1 MGAIESTI
9 RWTPFDQQGG
19 GGSDHPSNNKRR
31 PKLAKSNSFPP
42 SSPSTSSNS
51 ISNNDSN
58 EDYYYYG
65 GGYTDELNYGG
76 GGGGGGDYG
85 AAEQQQA
92 AGPLSS
98 TSGAAAAEGGG
109 GDHLTTSGILMG
121 VNAPPLYDACL
132 VGRWE
137 EVLAI
142 CNNSDN
148 NSGDTL
154 PTTCETTTLLE
165 EEDEEGS
172 QEDVNSNLAVADEGP
187 PSSSS
192 QRRSSEL
199 RQHQRQSSSQT
210 AASSHPC
217 LQTRYTDRRRN
228 TPLHLACR
236 RQPPPAVIRALLNAS
251 PSEASIRRTTDGLT
265 PLHFAVYCGAGL
277 EVVNLLVESMTQC
290 CMLRASGA
298 NINNNYHPTSA
309 AAAGANHLDG
319 RNTITTNELS
329 SSSPPPTRLLDRR
342 HRTPLHCALSGFR
355 TPVRPSIVRTLLR
368 VDPQSA
374 TMEDERGRT
383 PLTLLFDD
391 YAEEI
396 MEALEEDV
404 SVGELRGRCWK
415 KGGELYECWSMLGV
429 LLRAAYLGSVPL
441 DNDGEDGENEDGSG
455 GGGGVGSAAVARA
468 KQKTR
473 LSSVDENN
481 DSDSGETP
489 PQDSQHQTHTNE
501 VNVQDYSD
509 RQFSIVHAAAG
520 VWECPAPLAK
530 LVLKC
535 MCAKGDV
542 DKEQVENE
550 RGGDDDWDHHIIP
563 TEYERRVSKSHYV
576 NDDDDINDKTGD
588 CANNIIQQPDS
599 ESMRLPLHIAVCAR
613 YLSRGGRE
621 GYSSRIKAWLSSSE
635 VGAAYYKSS
644 SYAAAGMRRQSSSD
658 SVTSGI
664 SNISFATGTTTLNTT
679 RTGRSRATSGQVYNP
694 RFGRSLSRE
703 SVVTQHHRISGSGFI
718 SPNTSVSSSMA
729 NMARAPFLQ
738 HTMVKD
744 ILELYPK
751 AASIVDPSTGK
762 LPIVLAIENGKSW
775 ETAVGPLL
783 EAFPRPFGGNGDGG
797 MALPDDG
804 DAASNH
810 RIALHAA
817 LMGALTSGEENIRE
831 EAIRTAGRLAK
842 WGGVWGMPDALDVVV
857 SEWLDVVIHQGA
869 SSNDASSPEGII
881 VGPGVAAGGADM
893 LRMQSSILSGLAE
906 IVFKSRP
913 GSISDRVAR
922 SCLDTGREFL
932 FSRDNLVREASA
944 RVLGATLESVGD
956 SDDAFTVMR
965 ELVLDIC
972 GDEASTFSASSTG
985 KTAKAGA
992 GWGEEDV
999 IIKHGKLL
1007 ACNSILSIK
1016 WGSQLMASKDISD
1029 ATVAL
1034 LRRRTKD
1041 RNAVIRSAAYRAIG
1055 PLLGRSPSP
1064 SDHKLTATTTTV
1076 ALKEMRHDILKG
1088 TRASEQVDVQLALAR
1103 GLICA
1108 ARMHPNVFLC
1118 KAGMPILDA
1127 ALMLAMSKS
1136 TRPNV
1141 QKQFQIFLW
1150 EALQMGKDNDQGRR
1164 DGPMMS
1170 GGLEKYIK
1178 LAEGENGRIMM
1189 KFVTSTLAKIEDLEE
1204 EQF

>member
-1 MGAIESTI
+1 MGAIESTLP
-9 RWTPFDQQGG
+9 RWTPFDHHEGG
-19 GGSDHPSNNKRR
+19 GGGGNGDPSNKHRR
-31 PKLAKSNSFPP
+31 GGKLARSNSYPPP

-58 EDYYYYG
+58 EDYYYYADDYNLG
-65 GGYTDELNYGG
+65 DEGG
-76 GGGGGGDYG
+76 GGP
-85 AAEQQQA
+85 QQQQQQH
-92 AGPLSS
+92 GSS
-98 TSGAAAAEGGG
+98 TTSASAEGGG

-121 VNAPPLYDACL
+121 INAPPLYDACL

-137 EVLAI
+137 EALSI
-142 CNNSDN
+142 CNSNNDSTSDGSPGGN
-148 NSGDTL
+148 TL
-154 PTTCETTTLLE
+154 PTTCETNEDIIIE
-165 EEDEEGS
+165 EEEEEEEEASKDE
-172 QEDVNSNLAVADEGP
+172 VASNTAVAEGVDNNNAGQQ
-187 PSSSS
+187 SSSS
-192 QRRSSEL
+192 SS
-199 RQHQRQSSSQT
+199 RQRQSSTSSSQPT
-210 AASSHPC
+210 VHPC

-251 PSEASIRRTTDGLT
+251 PTEASTRRTTDGLT

-277 EVVNLLVESMTQC
+277 EVVNLLVESMTRC
-290 CMLRASGA
+290 CLLNSSAGDEKDDEVAS
-298 NINNNYHPTSA
+298 PK
-309 AAAGANHLDG
+309 
-319 RNTITTNELS
+319 
-329 SSSPPPTRLLDRR
+329 PPPTRYLDRR
-342 HRTPLHCALSGFR
+342 RRTPLHCALSGFR
-355 TPVRPSIVRTLLR
+355 TPVRPSIVRALLR
-368 VDPQSA
+368 VDPQSS

-404 SVGELRGRCWK
+404 SVGELRERCWK

-429 LLRAAYLGSVPL
+429 LLRAAYLGSVPM
-441 DNDGEDGENEDGSG
+441 DESETDRVENDGDGR
-455 GGGGVGSAAVARA
+455 AVARA
-468 KQKTR
+468 KQKLEM

-481 DSDSGETP
+481 DTTTGVSETTT
-489 PQDSQHQTHTNE
+489 PQDPQLLQRHHSNE
-501 VNVQDYSD
+501 VNIRDYSD

-535 MCAKGDV
+535 MCKEKEETEYELPVATKG
-542 DKEQVENE
+542 
-550 RGGDDDWDHHIIP
+550 GDDWDHHIVA
-563 TEYERRVSKSHYV
+563 EFERGESKSHYAS
-576 NDDDDINDKTGD
+576 DDDGSDNASSTNVIR
-588 CANNIIQQPDS
+588 QPDS
-599 ESMRLPLHIAVCAR
+599 ESMRLPLHIAVCA
-613 YLSRGGRE
+613 SPQFGHE

-635 VGAAYYKSS
+635 VGAAYFKSS
-644 SYAAAGMRRQSSSD
+644 SYAAAGMRGRRESSSD
-658 SVTSGI
+658 SLTSGI
-664 SNISFATGTTTLNTT
+664 SAISFATGTTTLNTA
-679 RTGRSRATSGQVYNP
+679 RTGRSRAQGQVYNP

-703 SVVTQHHRISGSGFI
+703 SVVTQHHLKQNRGGHYHRRSGSEKGGLLL
-718 SPNTSVSSSMA
+718 PNDSVSSSMT
-729 NMARAPFLQ
+729 NMGREPFLQ

-762 LPIVLAIENGKSW
+762 LPIVMAIENGKSW

-783 EAFPRPFGGNGDGG
+783 EAYPRPFGGNGDGG

-804 DAASNH
+804 DEASKH
-810 RIALHAA
+810 RIALQAA
-817 LMGALTSGEENIRE
+817 LMGALTSGEGHVRD

-842 WGGVWGMPDALDVVV
+842 WGGVWGVPDALDVVL
-857 SEWLDVVIHQGA
+857 SDWLDLVINQA
-869 SSNDASSPEGII
+869 SINDSSSPEGII
-881 VGPGVAAGGADM
+881 VGPGVSNTAAGGAD
-893 LRMQSSILSGLAE
+893 LIRMQSSILSAVAAV
-906 IVFKSRP
+906 VFKSRP

-944 RVLGATLESVGD
+944 RVLGATLEAVGD

-972 GDEASTFSASSTG
+972 GDEASTFSTGSTVG
-985 KTAKAGA
+985 KNGN
-992 GWGEEDV
+992 GRGEEDV

-1016 WGSQLMASKDISD
+1016 WGTQLMASKDISD
-1029 ATVAL
+1029 PTVAL
-1034 LRRRTKD
+1034 LRRRAKD
-1041 RNAVIRSAAYRAIG
+1041 KNEVIRAAAYRAIG

-1064 SDHKLTATTTTV
+1064 PDHKLTTSTTSV

-1088 TRASEQVDVQLALAR
+1088 TRASEQVDVQLSLAK
-1103 GLICA
+1103 GLIFA
-1108 ARMHPNVFLC
+1108 ARMHPNLFLC

-1136 TRPNV
+1136 TRPNI

-1150 EALQMGKDNDQGRR
+1150 VALQMGKDNDQGQR

-1170 GGLEKYIK
+1170 PGLEKYIK

>member
-9 RWTPFDQQGG
+9 RWTPFDQQGVG
-19 GGSDHPSNNKRR
+19 DPSSNKRR
-31 PKLAKSNSFPP
+31 PKLHKSNSFPPP
-42 SSPSTSSNS
+42 SSPSTSSHS
-51 ISNNDSN
+51 VSNDDSN
-58 EDYYYYG
+58 EDYYYGADDYN
-65 GGYTDELNYGG
+65 NY
-76 GGGGGGDYG
+76 DY
-85 AAEQQQA
+85 
-92 AGPLSS
+92 
-98 TSGAAAAEGGG
+98 TSGDGQQSSSAEG

-132 VGRWE
+132 VGRWD
-137 EVLAI
+137 EVLSI

-148 NSGDTL
+148 SSFDTL
-154 PTTCETTTLLE
+154 PTTSETTTLIE

-172 QEDVNSNLAVADEGP
+172 HEDVSSNLAVADEG
-187 PSSSS
+187 
-192 QRRSSEL
+192 QRGNNATAAR
-199 RQHQRQSSSQT
+199 RQQRQQTVSST
-210 AASSHPC
+210 TNHPC

-277 EVVNLLVESMTQC
+277 EVVNLLVESMTSC
-290 CMLRASGA
+290 CSLM
-298 NINNNYHPTSA
+298 TSA
-309 AAAGANHLDG
+309 NNHYQSSAGNNTDG
-319 RNTITTNELS
+319 SATTPNEMIPS
-329 SSSPPPTRLLDRR
+329 SSSTPPPTRLLDRR
-342 HRTPLHCALSGFR
+342 NRTPLHCALTGFR
-355 TPVRPSIVRTLLR
+355 TPVRPNIVRTLLR
-368 VDPQSA
+368 VDPQSS

-391 YAEEI
+391 YAEEV

-404 SVGELRGRCWK
+404 TVGELRERCWK
-415 KGGELYECWSMLGV
+415 KGGELYECWSMLSE
-429 LLRAAYLGSVPL
+429 LLRAAYLGSVPS
-441 DNDGEDGENEDGSG
+441 DEEGGSG
-455 GGGGVGSAAVARA
+455 GNAGSAAVARA
-468 KQKTR
+468 RQNLVRTR
-473 LSSVDENN
+473 LSSVDEHNN
-481 DSDSGETP
+481 SDEMLA
-489 PQDSQHQTHTNE
+489 QDSQQPSHTNE

-535 MCAKGDV
+535 MCAKNDETDV
-542 DKEQVENE
+542 GEQQM
-550 RGGDDDWDHHIIP
+550 GGDDWDHHIVP
-563 TEYERRVSKSHYV
+563 SEFERGCSNA
-576 NDDDDINDKTGD
+576 NDNTSS
-588 CANNIIQQPDS
+588 IILQPDS
-599 ESMRLPLHIAVCAR
+599 ENMRLPLHIAVC
-613 YLSRGGRE
+613 SRHQSGGGRE
-621 GYSSRIKAWLSSSE
+621 GYSSRIKAWLSSSD

-644 SYAAAGMRRQSSSD
+644 SYAAAGMRRHSSSD
-658 SVTSGI
+658 SITSGI
-664 SNISFATGTTTLNTT
+664 SNISFATGTTTNTNMT
-679 RTGRSRATSGQVYNP
+679 RTGRSRVTTGQVYNP

-703 SVVTQHHRISGSGFI
+703 SVVTQHHRISRSGNI
-718 SPNTSVSSSMA
+718 SSNTSVSSSMA
-729 NMARAPFLQ
+729 NMSRAPFLE

-744 ILELYPK
+744 VLDLYPK
-751 AASIVDPSTGK
+751 AASVVDPSTGK
-762 LPIVLAIENGKSW
+762 LPIVMAIENGKSW

-783 EAFPRPFGGNGDGG
+783 EAYPLPFGGNGDGG

-804 DAASNH
+804 VDASNH
-810 RIALHAA
+810 RIALQAA
-817 LMGALTSGEENIRE
+817 LMGALTSGEGYIRE
-831 EAIRTAGRLAK
+831 EAIRSAGRLAD
-842 WGGVWGMPDALDVVV
+842 WGGVWGMSEALDVVV
-857 SEWLDVVIHQGA
+857 SDWLDVVMNQGGG
-869 SSNDASSPEGII
+869 SGKDTSSPEGII
-881 VGPGVAAGGADM
+881 VGLGTKAVGADM
-893 LRMQSSILSGLAE
+893 MRTQSSMLSGVAE

-922 SCLDTGREFL
+922 TCLDCGSEFL
-932 FSRDNLVREASA
+932 FSPDKVVREASA

-972 GDEASTFSASSTG
+972 GEEGSTFSAS
-985 KTAKAGA
+985 TANKSSKAGVSR
-992 GWGEEDV
+992 GEEDV

-1041 RNAVIRSAAYRAIG
+1041 RNSVIRSAAYRAIG

-1103 GLICA
+1103 GLISA
-1108 ARMHPNVFLC
+1108 SRMHPALFLC

-1136 TRPNV
+1136 NRPNV

-1150 EALQMGKDNDQGRR
+1150 VALQMGKDNNNGQSG
-1164 DGPMMS
+1164 GPMMS
-1170 GGLEKYIK
+1170 AGLEKYIK

>member
-19 GGSDHPSNNKRR
+19 TATDHPNNKRR
-31 PKLAKSNSFPP
+31 PKLAKSNSFPPP

-58 EDYYYYG
+58 DDYYYYAAEE
-65 GGYTDELNYGG
+65 YTNYGG
-76 GGGGGGDYG
+76 GGEYSDG
-85 AAEQQQA
+85 QQQQ
-92 AGPLSS
+92 GVSS
-98 TSGAAAAEGGG
+98 SGEGG

-165 EEDEEGS
+165 EEEEEGS
-172 QEDVNSNLAVADEGP
+172 HEDVASNLAVADEGRANNNNTAAATRRQQRQT
-187 PSSSS
+187 SSSS
-192 QRRSSEL
+192 Q
-199 RQHQRQSSSQT
+199 T
-210 AASSHPC
+210 TNHPC

-277 EVVNLLVESMTQC
+277 EVVNLLVESMTAC
-290 CMLRASGA
+290 CMLRTSV
-298 NINNNYHPTSA
+298 NNNHHQSGP
-309 AAAGANHLDG
+309 N
-319 RNTITTNELS
+319 S
-329 SSSPPPTRLLDRR
+329 SSSNTDGTMTNNEMSSTPPPPTRLLDRR
-342 HRTPLHCALSGFR
+342 RRTPLHCALTGFR

-368 VDPQSA
+368 VDPQSS

-404 SVGELRGRCWK
+404 TVGELRERCWK

-429 LLRAAYLGSVPL
+429 LLRAAYLGSVPF
-441 DNDGEDGENEDGSG
+441 DEESG
-455 GGGGVGSAAVARA
+455 GGAAAGAARA
-468 KQKTR
+468 KQNLVRTR
-473 LSSVDENN
+473 LSSVDEH
-481 DSDSGETP
+481 DSDSDEMP
-489 PQDSQHQTHTNE
+489 PQDSQHQSYTNE
-501 VNVQDYSD
+501 VNVQEYSD
-509 RQFSIVHAAAG
+509 RQFSIVHAAAA

-535 MCAKGDV
+535 MCAKDDEAEGTEQGVKGNEGD
-542 DKEQVENE
+542 E
-550 RGGDDDWDHHIIP
+550 WDHHI
-563 TEYERRVSKSHYV
+563 TDFEGGDS
-576 NDDDDINDKTGD
+576 NAATGD
-588 CANNIIQQPDS
+588 SASNIILQPDS
-599 ESMRLPLHIAVCAR
+599 ENMRLPLHIAVCSR
-613 YLSRGGRE
+613 YQSGGGRE

-664 SNISFATGTTTLNTT
+664 SNISFATGMTANTT

-703 SVVTQHHRISGSGFI
+703 SVVTQHHRISGSGFV
-718 SPNTSVSSSMA
+718 SSNTSVSSSMA

-744 ILELYPK
+744 ILDLYPE

-762 LPIVLAIENGKSW
+762 LPIVMAIENGKSW

-783 EAFPRPFGGNGDGG
+783 EAYPRPFGGNGDGG

-804 DAASNH
+804 DDASNH
-810 RIALHAA
+810 RIALQAA
-817 LMGALTSGEENIRE
+817 LMGALTSGEGYIRE
-831 EAIRTAGRLAK
+831 EAIRTAGRLAN
-842 WGGVWGMPDALDVVV
+842 WGGVWGMNEALDVVV
-857 SEWLDVVIHQGA
+857 SEWLDVVINQGE
-869 SSNDASSPEGII
+869 SNNDASSPEGII
-881 VGPGVAAGGADM
+881 VGPGATTDM
-893 LRMQSSILSGLAE
+893 MRMQSSILSGVAE
-906 IVFKSRP
+906 IVIKSRP

-922 SCLDTGREFL
+922 SCLDCGSEFL
-932 FSRDNLVREASA
+932 FSRDKVVREASA

-965 ELVLDIC
+965 ELVLDIS
-972 GDEASTFSASSTG
+972 GDEVSTFSASSAGKSG
-985 KTAKAGA
+985 KTGI
-992 GWGEEDV
+992 GRVEEDV

-1034 LRRRTKD
+1034 LRRRSKD
-1041 RNAVIRSAAYRAIG
+1041 RNPVIRSAAYRAIG

-1064 SDHKLTATTTTV
+1064 SDHKLTATTTTL

-1088 TRASEQVDVQLALAR
+1088 TRASEQVDVQLSLAR
-1103 GLICA
+1103 GLISA
-1108 ARMHPNVFLC
+1108 ARMHPNLFLC

-1150 EALQMGKDNDQGRR
+1150 VALQMGKDNDQGQM

-1170 GGLEKYIK
+1170 AGLDKYIK

>member
-9 RWTPFDQQGG
+9 RWTPFDSDHVGG
-19 GGSDHPSNNKRR
+19 GDPSNHNKQQ
-31 PKLAKSNSFPP
+31 PP

-65 GGYTDELNYGG
+65 GGGGYAASADEYNYGG
-76 GGGGGGDYG
+76 EYAGGTDG
-85 AAEQQQA
+85 QHQ
-92 AGPLSS
+92 PSSS
-98 TSGAAAAEGGG
+98 TGAAASAEGGG
-109 GDHLTTSGILMG
+109 SDHNLSTSGILMG

-137 EVLAI
+137 DVLSI

-148 NSGDTL
+148 NSGGDTL
-154 PTTCETTTLLE
+154 PTTCETTTTLLE
-165 EEDEEGS
+165 EEEEEEEGS
-172 QEDVNSNLAVADEGP
+172 QEEEEDVNSNLAVADEGGRATTTNNNNNATTANRQQQQQ
-187 PSSSS
+187 PST
-192 QRRSSEL
+192 
-199 RQHQRQSSSQT
+199 SQT
-210 AASSHPC
+210 TNHPC

-236 RQPPPAVIRALLNAS
+236 RQPPPSVIRALLNAS

-277 EVVNLLVESMTQC
+277 EVVNLLVESMTRC
-290 CMLRASGA
+290 CLLRTSASA
-298 NINNNYHPTSA
+298 ANNNNNNSSNHSGGGGGGATGNNTTDEMTS
-309 AAAGANHLDG
+309 
-319 RNTITTNELS
+319 S
-329 SSSPPPTRLLDRR
+329 PSSPPPTRLLDRR

-368 VDPQSA
+368 VDPQSS
-374 TMEDERGRT
+374 TMQDERGRT

-404 SVGELRGRCWK
+404 SVGELRERCWK
-415 KGGELYECWSMLGV
+415 QGGELYECWSMLGV

-441 DNDGEDGENEDGSG
+441 DVVDESSGENNEDGRP
-455 GGGGVGSAAVARA
+455 SAAVARA
-468 KQKTR
+468 KQNLVRTR
-473 LSSVDENN
+473 LSSVDEHYDN
-481 DSDSGETP
+481 SERSGGENTTT
-489 PQDSQHQTHTNE
+489 PQDSQHQSHTNE

-535 MCAKGDV
+535 MCAKDE
-542 DKEQVENE
+542 DEQAVTGK
-550 RGGDDDWDHHIIP
+550 GGDDWDHHIVP
-563 TEYERRVSKSHYV
+563 AEFERGGD
-576 NDDDDINDKTGD
+576 NDDTDATTGD
-588 CANNIIQQPDS
+588 SANNNIISRPDS
-599 ESMRLPLHIAVCAR
+599 ENMRLPLHIAVCAN
-613 YLSRGGRE
+613 YQSRGGRE

-644 SYAAAGMRRQSSSD
+644 SYAAAGMRRQGSSD
-658 SVTSGI
+658 SITSGI
-664 SNISFATGTTTLNTT
+664 SNLSFATGTTANTT

-703 SVVTQHHRISGSGFI
+703 SVVTQNLIISGSGYI
-718 SPNTSVSSSMA
+718 SPNTSISSAMA

-744 ILELYPK
+744 ILELCPK

-783 EAFPRPFGGNGDGG
+783 EAYPRPFGGNGDGG

-810 RIALHAA
+810 RVALQAA
-817 LMGALTSGEENIRE
+817 LMGALMSGEGFIRE
-831 EAIRTAGRLAK
+831 EAIRTAGQLAK
-842 WGGVWGMPDALDVVV
+842 WGGVWGMLDALDVVV
-857 SEWLDVVIHQGA
+857 SEWLDVVIHQGD
-869 SSNDASSPEGII
+869 SSNDTSSPEGII
-881 VGPGVAAGGADM
+881 VGPGVTDGGADM
-893 LRMQSSILSGLAE
+893 MRMQSSILSGVAAV
-906 IVFKSRP
+906 VFKSRP
-913 GSISDRVAR
+913 GAISDRVAR
-922 SCLDTGREFL
+922 LCLDCGREYL
-932 FSRDNLVREASA
+932 FSRDKLVREASA
-944 RVLGATLESVGD
+944 RILGATLESVGD

-985 KTAKAGA
+985 RTAKAGV
-992 GWGEEDV
+992 GRGEEDI

-1034 LRRRTKD
+1034 LRRRSKD

-1103 GLICA
+1103 GLISA
-1108 ARMHPNVFLC
+1108 ARMHPNLFLC
-1118 KAGMPILDA
+1118 KAGIPILDS

-1150 EALQMGKDNDQGRR
+1150 VALQMGKDNDPGRR

-1170 GGLEKYIK
+1170 AGLEKYIK
-1178 LAEGENGRIMM
+1178 LAEGENGMIMM
-1189 KFVTSTLAKIEDLEE
+1189 KFVTSTLAKIEDLED

>member
-19 GGSDHPSNNKRR
+19 TATDPINKRR
-31 PKLAKSNSFPP
+31 PKLAKSNSFPPP

-65 GGYTDELNYGG
+65 SEEYNNYGG
-76 GGGGGGDYG
+76 GGDYTEGQQGGGVSSSS
-85 AAEQQQA
+85 AA
-92 AGPLSS
+92 AG
-98 TSGAAAAEGGG
+98 EGG

-137 EVLAI
+137 EVLSI
-142 CNNSDN
+142 CSNSDN

-165 EEDEEGS
+165 EEEEEGS
-172 QEDVNSNLAVADEGP
+172 QEDGASNLALADEG
-187 PSSSS
+187 
-192 QRRSSEL
+192 QNNYAAARR
-199 RQHQRQSSSQT
+199 QQQQQRQGAALSQT
-210 AASSHPC
+210 TNHPC

-277 EVVNLLVESMTQC
+277 EVVNLLVESMTAC
-290 CMLRASGA
+290 SMLRTSS
-298 NINNNYHPTSA
+298 NNNQSGGSSNTD
-309 AAAGANHLDG
+309 GGNAN
-319 RNTITTNELS
+319 EMLS
-329 SSSPPPTRLLDRR
+329 SSPTPPPPPTRLLDRR
-342 HRTPLHCALSGFR
+342 RRTPLHCALTGFR
-355 TPVRPSIVRTLLR
+355 TPVRPSIVRSLLR
-368 VDPQSA
+368 VDPQSS

-396 MEALEEDV
+396 MEALEEEV
-404 SVGELRGRCWK
+404 TVGELRERCWK

-429 LLRAAYLGSVPL
+429 LLRAAYLGSVPS
-441 DNDGEDGENEDGSG
+441 DDYEI
-455 GGGGVGSAAVARA
+455 GGGVGSAAVGRA
-468 KQKTR
+468 TQKLGRTR
-473 LSSVDENN
+473 LSSVDEHDG
-481 DSDSGETP
+481 DSDETP
-489 PQDSQHQTHTNE
+489 PQDSQHQGHTNE

-535 MCAKGDV
+535 MCAKDDEAEVTQQGVHGNEGD
-542 DKEQVENE
+542 E
-550 RGGDDDWDHHIIP
+550 WDHHVVP
-563 TEYERRVSKSHYV
+563 TEFERRGSNST
-576 NDDDDINDKTGD
+576 TGD
-588 CANNIIQQPDS
+588 SASNIILKPDS
-599 ESMRLPLHIAVCAR
+599 ENMRLPLHIAVCSR
-613 YLSRGGRE
+613 YQSGGGRE

-644 SYAAAGMRRQSSSD
+644 SYAAGIRRQSSSD
-658 SVTSGI
+658 SITSGI
-664 SNISFATGTTTLNTT
+664 SNLSFATGMTNNTT
-679 RTGRSRATSGQVYNP
+679 RTGRSRATSGQVFNP

-703 SVVTQHHRISGSGFI
+703 SVVTQHRISGSQLN
-718 SPNTSVSSSMA
+718 SSSNTSVSSSMA

-744 ILELYPK
+744 ILDLYPE

-762 LPIVLAIENGKSW
+762 LPIVMAIENGKSW

-783 EAFPRPFGGNGDGG
+783 EAYPRPFGGNGDGG

-804 DAASNH
+804 EAASNH
-810 RIALHAA
+810 RIALQAA
-817 LMGALTSGEENIRE
+817 LMGALTNGEGYIRE
-831 EAIRTAGRLAK
+831 EAIRTAGRLAN
-842 WGGVWGMPDALDVVV
+842 WGGVWGMNEALDVVI

-869 SSNDASSPEGII
+869 SKNDASSPEGII
-881 VGPGVAAGGADM
+881 VGPGVTAVGADM
-893 LRMQSSILSGLAE
+893 IRMQSSILSGVAE
-906 IVFKSRP
+906 VVFKCRP

-922 SCLDTGREFL
+922 SCLDCGSEFL
-932 FSRDNLVREASA
+932 FSQDTVVREAAA

-965 ELVLDIC
+965 ELVLDLSN
-972 GDEASTFSASSTG
+972 DEATTFSASSTG
-985 KTAKAGA
+985 RSGKAGVGRA
-992 GWGEEDV
+992 EEDV
-999 IIKHGKLL
+999 IVKHGKLL

-1016 WGSQLMASKDISD
+1016 WGSQLMASKDISA

-1034 LRRRTKD
+1034 LRRRSKD
-1041 RNAVIRSAAYRAIG
+1041 RNPVIRSAAYRAIG
-1055 PLLGRSPSP
+1055 PLLGRSQSP
-1064 SDHKLTATTTTV
+1064 SDDKLTTTTTTL

-1103 GLICA
+1103 GLISA
-1108 ARMHPNVFLC
+1108 SRMHPNLFLC

-1150 EALQMGKDNDQGRR
+1150 VALQMGKDNDQGQR

-1170 GGLEKYIK
+1170 AGLDKYIR

>member
-19 GGSDHPSNNKRR
+19 AATDPNNKRR
-31 PKLAKSNSFPP
+31 PKLAKSNSFPPP

-58 EDYYYYG
+58 DDYYYYG
-65 GGYTDELNYGG
+65 GADNDYNNYGG
-76 GGGGGGDYG
+76 GGDYDG
-85 AAEQQQA
+85 QQA
-92 AGPLSS
+92 GVSS
-98 TSGAAAAEGGG
+98 SAEG

-137 EVLAI
+137 EVLSI

-154 PTTCETTTLLE
+154 PTTCETSTLVEE
-165 EEDEEGS
+165 EEDEEEEKEGND
-172 QEDVNSNLAVADEGP
+172 EDAASNLAVADEGP
-187 PSSSS
+187 RGASNTNSAAA
-192 QRRSSEL
+192 RR
-199 RQHQRQSSSQT
+199 QQQTSSSQT
-210 AASSHPC
+210 TNHPC

-277 EVVNLLVESMTQC
+277 EVVNLLVESMTTC
-290 CMLRASGA
+290 CMLM
-298 NINNNYHPTSA
+298 TSA
-309 AAAGANHLDG
+309 AANNNQSGG
-319 RNTITTNELS
+319 TS
-329 SSSPPPTRLLDRR
+329 SSSSNTDVSSPPPPPTRLLDRR
-342 HRTPLHCALSGFR
+342 RRTPLHCALSGFR
-355 TPVRPSIVRTLLR
+355 TPVRPSIVRSLLR
-368 VDPQSA
+368 VDPQSS

-396 MEALEEDV
+396 MEALEDDV
-404 SVGELRGRCWK
+404 SVGELRERCWK
-415 KGGELYECWSMLGV
+415 KGGELYECWSMLSV
-429 LLRAAYLGSVPL
+429 LLRAAYLGSVPF
-441 DNDGEDGENEDGSG
+441 DDETGAG
-455 GGGGVGSAAVARA
+455 GISSAAVAMA
-468 KQKTR
+468 KQNLVSRTR
-473 LSSVDENN
+473 LSSVDER
-481 DSDSGETP
+481 DSDSDEQMP
-489 PQDSQHQTHTNE
+489 PQDSQHQSYTNE
-501 VNVQDYSD
+501 VNVQEYSD

-535 MCAKGDV
+535 MCAK
-542 DKEQVENE
+542 
-550 RGGDDDWDHHIIP
+550 DDDFADAAEEGVKGSEGDEWDHHVIP
-563 TEYERRVSKSHYV
+563 TEFERGDPTVT
-576 NDDDDINDKTGD
+576 TGD
-588 CANNIIQQPDS
+588 SASDIILQPDS
-599 ESMRLPLHIAVCAR
+599 ENMRLPLHIAVCAR
-613 YLSRGGRE
+613 YQSRGGRE

-664 SNISFATGTTTLNTT
+664 SNISFATGMTNNTT

-703 SVVTQHHRISGSGFI
+703 SVVSQHRISGSGFI
-718 SPNTSVSSSMA
+718 SSTTSVSSSMA

-744 ILELYPK
+744 ILDLHPG
-751 AASIVDPSTGK
+751 AASMVDPSTGK
-762 LPIVLAIENGKSW
+762 LPIVMAIENGKSW

-783 EAFPRPFGGNGDGG
+783 EAYPRPFGGNGDGG

-810 RIALHAA
+810 RVALQAA
-817 LMGALTSGEENIRE
+817 LMGALINGEGYIRE
-831 EAIRTAGRLAK
+831 EAIRTAGRLAS
-842 WGGVWGMPDALDVVV
+842 WGGVWGMSESLDVVV
-857 SEWLDVVIHQGA
+857 SEWLDVVIHQA
-869 SSNDASSPEGII
+869 NSSDAASPEGII
-881 VGPGVAAGGADM
+881 VGPGVTAVGADM
-893 LRMQSSILSGLAE
+893 MRMQSSILSGVAE
-906 IVFKSRP
+906 VVFKSRP

-922 SCLDTGREFL
+922 SCLDCGSEFL
-932 FSRDNLVREASA
+932 FSVNTQVREASA

-972 GDEASTFSASSTG
+972 CDESSTFSASSAG
-985 KTAKAGA
+985 KSGGKSRVSRV
-992 GWGEEDV
+992 EEDV

-1034 LRRRTKD
+1034 LRRRSKD
-1041 RNAVIRSAAYRAIG
+1041 RNPVIRSAAYRAIG

-1064 SDHKLTATTTTV
+1064 SDHKLTATTTTL

-1103 GLICA
+1103 GLISA
-1108 ARMHPNVFLC
+1108 ARMHPNLFLC

-1150 EALQMGKDNDQGRR
+1150 VALQMGKDNDQGQR

-1170 GGLEKYIK
+1170 AGLDKYIK